1 MVDFLI
7 KAVRSTLNEINI
19 HKSRLLDL
27 NNQIKI
33 EQDNLVRLKKD
44 IAEWEHK
51 HEIKEAKYWSENSRL
66 GCDNIDDE
74 SDTPQELKDLNDDL
88 IIFHRK
94 VSDEI
99 EELCDGIEISEKV
112 CDENLK
118 ESATVGEKIATG
130 NLCLESEVSQLTQNL
145 NAANADLI
153 WISDSQLLEISNLL
167 KDCFV

>member
-1 MVDFLI
+1 M
-7 KAVRSTLNEINI
+7 RSKRQSTG
-19 HKSRLLDL
+19 
-27 NNQIKI
+27 
-33 EQDNLVRLKKD
+33 
-44 IAEWEHK
+44 
-51 HEIKEAKYWSENSRL
+51 ENSRL

-99 EELCDGIEISEKV
+99 EDLCDGIEISEKV

-130 NLCLESEVSQLTQNL
+130 NLFR
-145 NAANADLI
+145 
-153 WISDSQLLEISNLL
+153 ISS
-167 KDCFV
+167 